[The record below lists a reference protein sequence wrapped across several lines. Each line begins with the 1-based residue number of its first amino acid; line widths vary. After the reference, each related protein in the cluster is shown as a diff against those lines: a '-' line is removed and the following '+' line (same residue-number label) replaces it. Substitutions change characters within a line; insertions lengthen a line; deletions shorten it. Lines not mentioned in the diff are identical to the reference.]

1 MSCLWDSIAPSGAGA
16 DTRAAAGGAAMG
28 ATLHGRGASVA
39 PAELAAASTFGTAL
53 ESLRGRSVLI
63 AVREQLAAA
72 LALIELDGLARRMVL
87 CTPDLTPE
95 QLAHVAATAQ
105 ADAIVLDAPAAASP
119 GAAPAASPTTPPAAS
134 PAAPAPA
141 HLKSYVVTPRP
152 VPAALSRTSSEQ
164 TEWILL
170 TSGTTGT
177 PKLVQHTLQSLGG
190 ALPAHTPSAA
200 QTIWSTFYDIR
211 RYGGLQIYLRAVLSR
226 SPLVL
231 SSAGESTQDF
241 LARAAAAGVTHIS
254 GTPSHWRRVLMSG
267 DAAIL
272 KPQYVR
278 SSGEVADQALLDNL
292 RAAFPHAR
300 IAHAFASTEAGVAFD
315 VNDGR
320 AGFPQDFV
328 DGARG
333 GIELKV
339 VDHTL
344 RIRSGRNAAR
354 YLGAEAPVLVGDDGY
369 VDTGDRV
376 ELLEGRYYFRGR
388 MGGVINVGG
397 LKVYPEE
404 VEAVL
409 NADPRV
415 RMSLVRAKRNPIT
428 GAVVVADVVLTDP
441 ADGAVADAPDA
452 VKNSLLDA
460 CRRALAAH
468 KVPAMLRFVPALEF
482 TAAGKLVRP
491 S

>member
-1 MSCLWDSIAPSGAGA
+1 MSCLWDSIAPSGAA
-16 DTRAAAGGAAMG
+16 ISAEFR
-28 ATLHGRGASVA
+28 GRGASVA
-39 PAELAAASTFGTAL
+39 LAELAAGSTFGTEL
-53 ESLRGRSVLI
+53 ETLRGRSVLI

-95 QLAHVAATAQ
+95 QLAAVAATAE
-105 ADAIVLDAPAAASP
+105 ADAIILDSP
-119 GAAPAASPTTPPAAS
+119 PVSPP
-134 PAAPAPA
+134 PA
-141 HLKSYVVTPRP
+141 HLQPYVVAPRP
-152 VPAALSRTSSEQ
+152 LPADIGRSSGAP

-190 ALPAHTPSAA
+190 ALP
-200 QTIWSTFYDIR
+200 QTSSGERTVWSTFYDIR

-241 LARAAAAGVTHIS
+241 LTRAAAAGVTHIS

-272 KPQYVR
+272 EPVYVR

-292 RAAFPHAR
+292 RGAYPHAR

-315 VNDGR
+315 VNDGL
-320 AGFPQDFV
+320 AGFPQALLENPA
-328 DGARG
+328 GA
-333 GIELKV
+333 IELKV

-354 YLGAEAPVLVGDDGY
+354 YLGTAPAVLVGDDGF
-369 VDTGDRV
+369 VDTGDMV
-376 ELLEGRYYFRGR
+376 ELVDGRYYFRGR

-404 VEAVL
+404 VESVL

-415 RMSLVRAKRNPIT
+415 RMSLVRARRNPIT
-428 GAVVVADVVLTDP
+428 GAVVVADVVLADP
-441 ADGAVADAPDA
+441 ASSAAADAPDA
-452 VKNSLLDA
+452 VKNALLDA
-460 CRRALAAH
+460 CRRSLAAH

-491 S
+491 GA